1 MQGRVLKIVRT
12 LLIQSALLL
21 ALGGCGI
28 TTGHLGL
35 ATLSSSNST
44 SLLSAGVYYKE
55 LGHVT
60 GVACRFIHMPHL
72 FPQQGRNDFA
82 AAVEDA
88 LAKRRGDALI
98 HITIRTQHPSF
109 WKWQLDYILMALR
122 MGFPGFI
129 CTEVKGLAI
138 KFLAAPR
145 GKRR

>member
-12 LLIQSALLL
+12 LLILSALLL
-21 ALGGCGI
+21 TLGGCA

-35 ATLSSSNST
+35 ATRSSFNST
-44 SLLSAGVYYKE
+44 SLFIAGVHYKE
-55 LGHVT
+55 LGQVT
-60 GVACRFIHMPHL
+60 GIACRFILLPA
-72 FPQQGRNDFA
+72 FQDRNDFA

-109 WKWQLDYILMALR
+109 WKWQLDFILMALR
-122 MGFPGFI
+122 RGFPGFI